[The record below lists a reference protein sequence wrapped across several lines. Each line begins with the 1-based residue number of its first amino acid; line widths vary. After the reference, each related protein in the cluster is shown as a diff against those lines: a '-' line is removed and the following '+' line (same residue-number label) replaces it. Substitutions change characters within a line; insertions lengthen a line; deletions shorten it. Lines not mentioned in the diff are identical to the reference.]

1 MANCPEIWLRIR
13 KLDVGMVSL
22 QTVQHFIVCQRERR
36 PGYYYDEYWYWS
48 DCKKSCNKKNWI
60 NITALDQDSLNCEL
74 EPAKQDHIM
83 ILQ

>member
-1 MANCPEIWLRIR
+1 M
-13 KLDVGMVSL
+13 
-22 QTVQHFIVCQRERR
+22 
-36 PGYYYDEYWYWS
+36 
-48 DCKKSCNKKNWI
+48 KNLI

>member
-1 MANCPEIWLRIR
+1 MANCPEIWLRIK

-22 QTVQHFIVCQRERR
+22 QTVQHFIVCQREWR

-48 DCKKSCNKKNWI
+48 NCKNSCKMKNLI